1 MFEWLKERERRA
13 DACGCVGTVGLPP
26 AVNSAG
32 LPPGVNSAGVE
43 PKRSALKVFR
53 RVTFCASRAGLAL
66 GVSVRATAVNVPK
79 LAIGTPGVNVPKLAI
94 GTPGALPLSVA
105 AVSLSLHRLV
115 VVAEAATAALAP
127 ACAWFPD
134 LEVDPSFIGLVH
146 VSRCSGGAQRHMHW
160 QPAHMHWHA
169 HHVPRDAQHDPK
181 HASIDCTVST
191 HRRRTPP
198 QASRTAL
205 QSHAWSTYRV
215 AAGLEHGCPIN
226 SKSSYMHGPTV
237 PQSEWM
243 KMRPHRHAR

>member
-1 MFEWLKERERRA
+1 VA
-13 DACGCVGTVGLPP
+13 VGVS
-26 AVNSAG
+26 AVNVG
-32 LPPGVNSAGVE
+32 
-43 PKRSALKVFR
+43 
-53 RVTFCASRAGLAL
+53 
-66 GVSVRATAVNVPK
+66 ATAVNVAI
-79 LAIGTPGVNVPKLAI
+79 LATVA
-94 GTPGALPLSVA
+94 PGALPLSVA

-127 ACAWFPD
+127 ACAWFPTLEVD
-134 LEVDPSFIGLVH
+134 PNLEVDPSFIGLVH
-146 VSRCSGGAQRHMHW
+146 VSRCSGDAQRHMHW

-181 HASIDCTVST
+181 HASIACAVST

-198 QASRTAL
+198 QASSTAL
-205 QSHAWSTYRV
+205 QSHAWSTYSV
-215 AAGLEHGCPIN
+215 AAGLEYGCPMS